1 VFEVAATMTLVMVRS
16 HEYLLWLRIIKKRQ
30 LKRAKVKKLIVSI
43 IGPETNISVATVA
56 QSCPD
61 KALDLI

>member
-1 VFEVAATMTLVMVRS
+1 LNELD
-16 HEYLLWLRIIKKRQ
+16 YLLWLLIIKKSQ
-30 LKRAKVKKLIVSI
+30 IKRVNLKKLIVSI

-61 KALDLI
+61 EAANTLDLV